1 MKIQH
6 ESVMPFDFEGLEIR
20 DYTEDRNRSSSLAE
34 IIFPAGAQHRRAW
47 SKKSDKYYFVLEGRL
62 QFTLGD
68 RRVELE
74 TLDLC
79 IIHKGER
86 FCYENT
92 TAEVARVL
100 LIHTPSFDLNE
111 EVFEE

>member
-1 MKIQH
+1 
-6 ESVMPFDFEGLEIR
+6 VRPFDFNGLEIR
-20 DYTEDRNRSSSLAE
+20 DFTAEREGSSSVAE
-34 IIFPAGAQHRRAW
+34 ITVPAGVRHARAS

-68 RRVELE
+68 RHVELE
-74 TLDLC
+74 TRDLC